1 MDSYITYNLLFFIR
15 KERVNKHG
23 EAPIYLRIT
32 INGKRAE
39 IALKRF
45 IDSKKWDSK
54 TNKARGTT
62 QEIKKLNSYLDVVK
76 GKIHE
81 HHREMI
87 DRNDVI
93 TARKLK
99 NRYLGITELNKYILE
114 CFKDHNDEMYKL
126 IGKEYS
132 NSTYKKY
139 CTTNDHLK
147 KYIKKEYKVDDL
159 LLNELN
165 LKFIKGFE
173 SYLMQNKCSHNSA
186 VKYVKNA
193 MKITNQAVNYEW
205 LDKNPFSLYKT
216 KYKPTNRKY
225 LNEEELKSIEVKQI
239 KINRLDTIRDIFV
252 FSCYTGL
259 SYAEIDKLTYNNYST
274 GFDGEE
280 WIMIERT
287 KTKIESNVPL
297 LNKPLELIDKY
308 KDHPLIQ
315 DNNRV
320 FPQYS
325 NQKLNSYLKELADIC
340 GINKNLTFHMARHT
354 FATTITLTKGVS
366 MESVSAM
373 LGHRNIKTTQIYSK
387 IVNLKVS
394 TEMRKLE
401 NEG

>member
-1 MDSYITYNLLFFIR
+1 MNSYSTFSLLFFIR
-15 KERVNKHG
+15 KERKNTDG
-23 EAPIYLRIT
+23 EAPIFLRIT

-39 IALKRF
+39 ISIKRY
-45 IDSKKWDSK
+45 IDPDKWDSK
-54 TNKARGTT
+54 ANKAKGNKS
-62 QEIKKLNSYLDVVK
+62 EIKSLNLYLDTVK
-76 GKIHE
+76 NKIHD
-81 HHREMI
+81 HHRHMV
-87 DRNDVI
+87 DRNEII

-99 NRYLGITELNKYILE
+99 NRYLGITETNKYILD

-126 IGKEYS
+126 IDKEYS

-139 CTTNDHLK
+139 CTTYDHLK

-165 LKFIKGFE
+165 LQFIKGFE
-173 SYLMQNKCSHNSA
+173 SYLMQNKCCHNTA
-186 VKYVKNA
+186 VKYAKNA
-193 MKITNQAVNYEW
+193 MKITNLAVNHEW
-205 LDKNPFSLYKT
+205 LDKNPFSLYKS

-225 LNEEELKSIEVKQI
+225 LNEEELKAIEAKQI
-239 KINRLDTIRDIFV
+239 KIDRLETIRDIFL

-280 WIMIERT
+280 WIMTERT

-297 LNKPLELIDKY
+297 LKKPLELIDKY

-320 FPQYS
+320 FPRYS
-325 NQKLNSYLKELADIC
+325 NQKLNSYLKEIADIC

-373 LGHRNIKTTQIYSK
+373 LGHRNIRTTQIYSK
-387 IVNLKVS
+387 IVNQKVS
-394 TEMRKLE
+394 EEMKKIK
-401 NEG
+401 

>member
-1 MDSYITYNLLFFIR
+1 MNSYSTFSLLFFIR
-15 KERVNKHG
+15 KERMNTDG
-23 EAPIYLRIT
+23 EAPIFLRIT

-39 IALKRF
+39 ISIKRY
-45 IDSKKWDSK
+45 IDPNKWDSK
-54 TNKARGTT
+54 ANKAKGNKS
-62 QEIKKLNSYLDVVK
+62 EIKSLNLYLDTVK
-76 GKIHE
+76 NKIHD
-81 HHREMI
+81 HHRHML
-87 DRNDVI
+87 DRNEII

-99 NRYLGITELNKYILE
+99 NRYLGITDTNKYILE
-114 CFKDHNDEMYKL
+114 CFKDHNDEMFKL

-132 NSTYKKY
+132 ESTHTKY
-139 CTTNDHLK
+139 CTTYDHLK

-159 LLNELN
+159 LLNELD
-165 LKFIKGFE
+165 LQFIKGFE
-173 SYLMQNKCSHNSA
+173 SYLMQNKCCHNTA
-186 VKYVKNA
+186 VKYAKNA
-193 MKITNQAVNYEW
+193 MKITNLAVNHKW
-205 LDKNPFSLYKT
+205 LDKNPFSLYKA

-225 LNEEELKSIEVKQI
+225 LNEEELKVIEAKQI

-259 SYAEIDKLTYNNYST
+259 SYADIDKLTYNNCST

-280 WIMIERT
+280 WIMTERT

-297 LNKPLELIDKY
+297 LKKPLELIDKY

-325 NQKLNSYLKELADIC
+325 NQRLNSYLKELADIC

-366 MESVSAM
+366 MESVMAM
-373 LGHRNIKTTQIYSK
+373 LGHRNIRTTQIYSK
-387 IVNLKVS
+387 IVNQKVS
-394 TEMRKLE
+394 TEMRKLK
-401 NEG
+401 